1 MSDQFMN
8 DDEYDQ
14 LMKDGL
20 ERYKKRMNNIKEAK
34 LDFEDMEL
42 LQLEFYVSEMEKNCS
57 MGGEIRRHESIYNKI
72 KKEQSRRILV
82 KLEEEEHSQEFFDKY
97 FYVAKELGEG
107 AKAEDILKIMES
119 LAGVVMKKRSETKV
133 GPFGF
138 NKKPP
143 EENNDSD

>member
-8 DDEYDQ
+8 EDEYDQ

-20 ERYKKRMNNIKEAK
+20 ERYKKRMNNIKEAR

-57 MGGEIRRHESIYNKI
+57 MGGEIRRHESIYHKI

-82 KLEEEEHSQEFFDKY
+82 KLEEE
-97 FYVAKELGEG
+97 ALG
-107 AKAEDILKIMES
+107 KFK
-119 LAGVVMKKRSETKV
+119 
-133 GPFGF
+133 
-138 NKKPP
+138 
-143 EENNDSD
+143 

>member
-1 MSDQFMN
+1 MKDQFMN
-8 DDEYDQ
+8 EDEYDQ

-20 ERYKKRMNNIKEAK
+20 ERYKKRMNNVKEAR

-82 KLEEEEHSQEFFDKY
+82 KLEEE
-97 FYVAKELGEG
+97 ALG
-107 AKAEDILKIMES
+107 KFK
-119 LAGVVMKKRSETKV
+119 
-133 GPFGF
+133 
-138 NKKPP
+138 
-143 EENNDSD
+143 

>member
-1 MSDQFMN
+1 MSDQF
-8 DDEYDQ
+8 
-14 LMKDGL
+14 MKDGL

-82 KLEEEEHSQEFFDKY
+82 NLEEE
-97 FYVAKELGEG
+97 ALG
-107 AKAEDILKIMES
+107 KFK
-119 LAGVVMKKRSETKV
+119 
-133 GPFGF
+133 
-138 NKKPP
+138 
-143 EENNDSD
+143 

>member
-8 DDEYDQ
+8 EDEYDQ

-20 ERYKKRMNNIKEAK
+20 ERYKKRMNNVKEAR

-82 KLEEEEHSQEFFDKY
+82 KLEEE
-97 FYVAKELGEG
+97 ALG
-107 AKAEDILKIMES
+107 KFK
-119 LAGVVMKKRSETKV
+119 
-133 GPFGF
+133 
-138 NKKPP
+138 
-143 EENNDSD
+143 

>member
-42 LQLEFYVSEMEKNCS
+42 LQLEFYVNEMEKNCS
-57 MGGEIRRHESIYNKI
+57 MGGEIRRHESIYHKI

-82 KLEEEEHSQEFFDKY
+82 KLEEE
-97 FYVAKELGEG
+97 ALG
-107 AKAEDILKIMES
+107 KFK
-119 LAGVVMKKRSETKV
+119 
-133 GPFGF
+133 
-138 NKKPP
+138 
-143 EENNDSD
+143 

>member
-1 MSDQFMN
+1 MNDQFMN
-8 DDEYDQ
+8 EDEYDQ

-20 ERYKKRMNNIKEAK
+20 ERYKKRMNNVKEAR

-82 KLEEEEHSQEFFDKY
+82 KLEEE
-97 FYVAKELGEG
+97 ALG
-107 AKAEDILKIMES
+107 KFK
-119 LAGVVMKKRSETKV
+119 
-133 GPFGF
+133 
-138 NKKPP
+138 
-143 EENNDSD
+143 

>member
-82 KLEEEEHSQEFFDKY
+82 KLEEE
-97 FYVAKELGEG
+97 ALG
-107 AKAEDILKIMES
+107 KFK
-119 LAGVVMKKRSETKV
+119 
-133 GPFGF
+133 
-138 NKKPP
+138 
-143 EENNDSD
+143 

>member
-8 DDEYDQ
+8 EDEYDQ

-57 MGGEIRRHESIYNKI
+57 MGGEIRRHKSIYNKI
-72 KKEQSRRILV
+72 KNEQSRRILV
-82 KLEEEEHSQEFFDKY
+82 KLEEE
-97 FYVAKELGEG
+97 ALG
-107 AKAEDILKIMES
+107 KFK
-119 LAGVVMKKRSETKV
+119 
-133 GPFGF
+133 
-138 NKKPP
+138 
-143 EENNDSD
+143 

>member
-1 MSDQFMN
+1 MN
-8 DDEYDQ
+8 DEEYDQ

-20 ERYKKRMNNIKEAK
+20 ERYKKRMNNVKEAR

-82 KLEEEEHSQEFFDKY
+82 KLEEE
-97 FYVAKELGEG
+97 ALG
-107 AKAEDILKIMES
+107 KFK
-119 LAGVVMKKRSETKV
+119 
-133 GPFGF
+133 
-138 NKKPP
+138 
-143 EENNDSD
+143 

>member
-20 ERYKKRMNNIKEAK
+20 ERYKKRMNNIKEAR

-57 MGGEIRRHESIYNKI
+57 MGGEIRRHESIYHKI

-82 KLEEEEHSQEFFDKY
+82 KLEEE
-97 FYVAKELGEG
+97 ALG
-107 AKAEDILKIMES
+107 KFK
-119 LAGVVMKKRSETKV
+119 
-133 GPFGF
+133 
-138 NKKPP
+138 
-143 EENNDSD
+143 

>member
-20 ERYKKRMNNIKEAK
+20 ERYEKRMNNIKEAR

-82 KLEEEEHSQEFFDKY
+82 KLEEE
-97 FYVAKELGEG
+97 ALG
-107 AKAEDILKIMES
+107 KFK
-119 LAGVVMKKRSETKV
+119 
-133 GPFGF
+133 
-138 NKKPP
+138 
-143 EENNDSD
+143 

>member
-1 MSDQFMN
+1 MN

-82 KLEEEEHSQEFFDKY
+82 KLEEE
-97 FYVAKELGEG
+97 ALG
-107 AKAEDILKIMES
+107 KFK
-119 LAGVVMKKRSETKV
+119 
-133 GPFGF
+133 
-138 NKKPP
+138 
-143 EENNDSD
+143 

>member
-20 ERYKKRMNNIKEAK
+20 ERYEKRMNNIKEAK

-57 MGGEIRRHESIYNKI
+57 MGGEIRRHKSIYHKI

-82 KLEEEEHSQEFFDKY
+82 KLEEE
-97 FYVAKELGEG
+97 ALG
-107 AKAEDILKIMES
+107 KFK
-119 LAGVVMKKRSETKV
+119 
-133 GPFGF
+133 
-138 NKKPP
+138 
-143 EENNDSD
+143 

>member
-1 MSDQFMN
+1 MKDDQFMN
-8 DDEYDQ
+8 EDEYDQ

-20 ERYKKRMNNIKEAK
+20 ERYKKRMNNVKEAR

-82 KLEEEEHSQEFFDKY
+82 KLEEE
-97 FYVAKELGEG
+97 ALG
-107 AKAEDILKIMES
+107 KFK
-119 LAGVVMKKRSETKV
+119 
-133 GPFGF
+133 
-138 NKKPP
+138 
-143 EENNDSD
+143 

>member
-1 MSDQFMN
+1 MN

-20 ERYKKRMNNIKEAK
+20 ERYEKRMNNIKEAK

-82 KLEEEEHSQEFFDKY
+82 KLEEE
-97 FYVAKELGEG
+97 ALG
-107 AKAEDILKIMES
+107 KFK
-119 LAGVVMKKRSETKV
+119 
-133 GPFGF
+133 
-138 NKKPP
+138 
-143 EENNDSD
+143 

>member
-1 MSDQFMN
+1 MN
-8 DDEYDQ
+8 EDEYDQ

-82 KLEEEEHSQEFFDKY
+82 KLEEE
-97 FYVAKELGEG
+97 ALG
-107 AKAEDILKIMES
+107 KFK
-119 LAGVVMKKRSETKV
+119 
-133 GPFGF
+133 
-138 NKKPP
+138 
-143 EENNDSD
+143 

>member
-1 MSDQFMN
+1 MN
-8 DDEYDQ
+8 EDEYDQ

-20 ERYKKRMNNIKEAK
+20 ERYKKRMNNVKEAR

-82 KLEEEEHSQEFFDKY
+82 KLEEE
-97 FYVAKELGEG
+97 ALG
-107 AKAEDILKIMES
+107 KFK
-119 LAGVVMKKRSETKV
+119 
-133 GPFGF
+133 
-138 NKKPP
+138 
-143 EENNDSD
+143 

>member
-20 ERYKKRMNNIKEAK
+20 ERYKKRMNNIKEAR

-57 MGGEIRRHESIYNKI
+57 MGGEIRRHKSIYNKI

-82 KLEEEEHSQEFFDKY
+82 KLEEE
-97 FYVAKELGEG
+97 ALG
-107 AKAEDILKIMES
+107 KFK
-119 LAGVVMKKRSETKV
+119 
-133 GPFGF
+133 
-138 NKKPP
+138 
-143 EENNDSD
+143 

>member
-1 MSDQFMN
+1 MIDQFMN
-8 DDEYDQ
+8 EDEYDQ

-20 ERYKKRMNNIKEAK
+20 ERYKKRMNNVKEAR

-82 KLEEEEHSQEFFDKY
+82 KLEEE
-97 FYVAKELGEG
+97 ALG
-107 AKAEDILKIMES
+107 KFK
-119 LAGVVMKKRSETKV
+119 
-133 GPFGF
+133 
-138 NKKPP
+138 
-143 EENNDSD
+143 

>member
-8 DDEYDQ
+8 DEEYDQ

-20 ERYKKRMNNIKEAK
+20 ERYKKRMNNVKEAR

-82 KLEEEEHSQEFFDKY
+82 KLEEE
-97 FYVAKELGEG
+97 ALG
-107 AKAEDILKIMES
+107 KFK
-119 LAGVVMKKRSETKV
+119 
-133 GPFGF
+133 
-138 NKKPP
+138 
-143 EENNDSD
+143 